1 MRSRLSDL
9 FHESVADFGVLRRLF
24 TVTKMIHPD
33 LTPRT
38 ATWSQVTIS
47 RIFPV
52 VIHLRAEVPKENGTF
67 FCYESCTVSFLD
79 IKHPEFQIY
88 SSIQLDI
95 GISILILF
103 NTVSWSCK
111 VFKEG
116 RSSTFAIITTFAEVF
131 RCVYPCSEH
140 FNPGTGFLLPREQGR
155 FRWFPEKLF
164 CLSTFIHPWTPTK
177 NFDHQTNQKKNSITQ
192 FYLFSFQQ
200 KKWWHSQHLP
210 PDFSANPFPP
220 PAKKNNIHPSFT
232 GFQRL
237 CSRTPSR
244 SYFSISSTSSWRYSF
259 HCRGSSC
266 VAPLNGWNLTLIN
279 FNKHL
284 QTQRSNCGEEKKRHV
299 S

>member
-1 MRSRLSDL
+1 
-9 FHESVADFGVLRRLF
+9 
-24 TVTKMIHPD
+24 MIHPD

-140 FNPGTGFLLPREQGR
+140 FNPVTGFLLPREQGR

-192 FYLFSFQQ
+192 FNFFFISTKKMMAFSTSATGFFRQP
-200 KKWWHSQHLP
+200 LP
-210 PDFSANPFPP
+210 PSG
-220 PAKKNNIHPSFT
+220 KKKQHPSILH
-232 GFQRL
+232 RL
-237 CSRTPSR
+237 PTAVQPHPIKVILFNKLHQLLALQLPLPGKLMC
-244 SYFSISSTSSWRYSF
+244 STS
-259 HCRGSSC
+259 
-266 VAPLNGWNLTLIN
+266 
-279 FNKHL
+279 
-284 QTQRSNCGEEKKRHV
+284 
-299 S
+299 

>member
-1 MRSRLSDL
+1 
-9 FHESVADFGVLRRLF
+9 
-24 TVTKMIHPD
+24 MIHPD

-52 VIHLRAEVPKENGTF
+52 VIHLRAEVPKEDGTF

-140 FNPGTGFLLPREQGR
+140 FNPVTGFLLPREQGR

-177 NFDHQTNQKKNSITQ
+177 NFDHQTNQKKKTPSLKSTFFHFN
-192 FYLFSFQQ
+192 
-200 KKWWHSQHLP
+200 KKNDGILNICHRI
-210 PDFSANPFPP
+210 FPP
-220 PAKKNNIHPSFT
+220 TPSPLRQKKNNIHPSFT